1 MHTLIECLL
10 RGLREQDI
18 GPDGGQDGYAGYDDE
33 EGATFFHGVASSSV
47 GMFVFVSSVV
57 FTWPLPLDEWGACF
71 SARATQASPPP
82 IRPSPAPTEWGVSIC
97 FSRWVGGFGF
107 RRSGHQQVMPPRS
120 MRRPPSQTR
129 GTSGLTKTRMVAC
142 DGPFQSARKT

>member
-18 GPDGGQDGYAGYDDE
+18 GPDGGQDGYSGYDYD

-57 FTWPLPLDEWGACF
+57 FTWPLALDEW
-71 SARATQASPPP
+71 
-82 IRPSPAPTEWGVSIC
+82 VSIC
-97 FSRWVGGFGF
+97 FSRLVGGFRF